1 MARVLLPLLALE
13 RFIVHAR
20 AMLADLK
27 RSPSEKELA
36 MVEWL
41 EGRLKDY
48 KTDPIT
54 RVAREIGRLRPG
66 WDRQMTAMEM
76 HELHGALETL
86 QDFTAGEWETIR
98 LYLAYKPRAGEKLY
112 QVNNR
117 LWFMQNPVNTLTAA
131 ECWRRDNEKRKPV
144 HSSLNSGQ
152 SSYSDTSMESD
163 VKAMAADIFKDFHA
177 KCGQPANNP
186 ESAVEPR

>member
-1 MARVLLPLLALE
+1 MARVVLPLLALE

-36 MVEWL
+36 MVDWL

-48 KTDPIT
+48 KTDPVT
-54 RVAREIGRLRPG
+54 RVSREVGKLRPG
-66 WDRQMTAMEM
+66 WERPLTAMEM

-86 QDFTAGEWETIR
+86 QDLTVSEWETIR
-98 LYLAYKPRAGEKLY
+98 EYLAYKPRSGEKLF
-112 QVNNR
+112 QVTSR

-131 ECWRRDNEKRKPV
+131 ECWHREKTKRKPV
-144 HSSLNSGQ
+144 HSTLNSGQ
-152 SSYSDTSMESD
+152 SSHSDTSMEPD
-163 VKAMAADIFKDFHA
+163 VKTLLADVFKDFHRKA
-177 KCGQPANNP
+177 EQPVNNP
-186 ESAVEPR
+186 ESPGEH